1 MEPIKLKKTDFQSE
15 LVVSEDDLKWET
27 KEHPFYKMLVSL
39 HHIPSGEKIT
49 QATNIGISEG
59 KKFCLR
65 ELQVR
70 LCTIPKEERFCEWCH
85 KKMEEGGYKAKYCG
99 DACRNSARENRKGRK
114 KNNEER

>member
-1 MEPIKLKKTDFQSE
+1 MGSIKLKKTE
-15 LVVSEDDLKWET
+15 LQGELTVLEDDLKWET
-27 KEHPFYKMLVSL
+27 KEHSIYKMLVCL

-49 QATNIGISEG
+49 QATNVGITEG

-85 KKMEEGGYKAKYCG
+85 KKIEEGSKARYCG
-99 DACRNSARENRKGRK
+99 EVCRNSVRENKKGMK
-114 KNNEER
+114 ANNEER